1 MNRGSL
7 TGIPQNIYPNIFY
20 HQIFFILLPR
30 TITILPYFSKE
41 ALVRGTDNR
50 RFHAFFVCD
59 KCYQK
64 FNRYYV
70 E

>member
-50 RFHAFFVCD
+50 RFHAFFCV
-59 KCYQK
+59 
-64 FNRYYV
+64 
-70 E
+70 